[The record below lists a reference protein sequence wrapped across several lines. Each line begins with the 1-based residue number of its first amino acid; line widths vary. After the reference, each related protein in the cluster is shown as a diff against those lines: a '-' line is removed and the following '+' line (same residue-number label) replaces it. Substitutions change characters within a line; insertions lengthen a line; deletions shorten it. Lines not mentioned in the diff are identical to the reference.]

1 MEWEASMGWRKAGA
15 VRATEGSAERRRGF
29 CARGR
34 RAPRV
39 NKAAAHPK
47 PHLLAPAP
55 QIDLGKPRLAVAKPS
70 HSLDHVGQKTLQQ
83 PLWEQNNLILAD
95 GASLA
100 NRV

>member
-1 MEWEASMGWRKAGA
+1 MGRRKAGA
-15 VRATEGSAERRRGF
+15 VGATEGSAERRRGF

-39 NKAAAHPK
+39 NKVAAHPK

-55 QIDLGKPRLAVAKPS
+55 QIDLGNPRLAVAKLS

-83 PLWEQNNLILAD
+83 PPWEQNNLALAD
-95 GASLA
+95 GASLVD
-100 NRV
+100 RV